1 MEVMIQGYA
10 DMKIDAKLLCVA
22 CHWAA
27 KAGAVGEAARYG
39 AISPDQSS
47 DGHYQA
53 HLDRIFP
60 ARPESLEYY
69 PIEAPCRTKEG
80 VARVPTTIHTV
91 PPHESLNEEIAREP
105 DVGTRLLRPLENS
118 DWEPVYR
125 THPVG
130 HELPS
135 PIALY
140 VDGVQF
146 TKQIAVGRQDSLIC
160 FVVYNLVTN
169 KRHVVCVIRKSSL
182 CKCGCRGWCTL
193 FPVFQMLKWSF
204 KALYEGRRPSE
215 GHDGSGWGDAVWGRL
230 VGVALIRKGIL
241 VQVKADWEAFCNIMG
256 FALWSSV
263 FRPCLCCNV
272 NKELLAEV
280 TGITLED
287 APWDA
292 NKAGD
297 YEAACQSS

>member
-1 MEVMIQGYA
+1 M
-10 DMKIDAKLLCVA
+10 
-22 CHWAA
+22 
-27 KAGAVGEAARYG
+27 
-39 AISPDQSS
+39 
-47 DGHYQA
+47 
-53 HLDRIFP
+53 
-60 ARPESLEYY
+60 
-69 PIEAPCRTKEG
+69 
-80 VARVPTTIHTV
+80 
-91 PPHESLNEEIAREP
+91 NEEIAREP

-130 HELPS
+130 RELPS

-215 GHDGSGWGDAVWGRL
+215 EHDGSGWGDAVWGRL
-230 VGVALIRKGIL
+230 VGVPLIRKGIL

-256 FALWSSV
+256 FALWTSV

-287 APWDA
+287 DESASAQTPKQLMGEGPPISDSDV
-292 NKAGD
+292 GD
-297 YEAACQSS
+297 EETL